1 MAEYSEYVK
10 KQIEKEIS
18 HLKDQY
24 SRLKRGRRK
33 KNSAY
38 RLKDLERQLREHNP
52 DMKINYELLKLV
64 GTEPYNPPSQ
74 DKEIVRRIVSER
86 YARPKR

>member
-10 KQIEKEIS
+10 KQIEREIS

-24 SRLKRGRRK
+24 GRLKRGGRK
-33 KNSAY
+33 KSAS
-38 RLKDLERQLREHNP
+38 RMKELERQLREHNP

-74 DKEIVRRIVSER
+74 DKEIVRRIVAER
-86 YARPKR
+86 